1 MAKQPPELPSQQE
14 LIHHIQ
20 NGRWQER
27 ATALFLI
34 REHKLFAQWT
44 GPRGVAYKSFP
55 YFCAD
60 IGSSGQVGY
69 DLGKIAED
77 PRFPL
82 IFDLEDLNIGLAR
95 EMTRIPQDNPLFEI
109 LALLLELGATDDFAY
124 ALMAANPSLT
134 ELTQLVETKIKQ
146 KELCLRR
153 LKKIIRK

>member
-1 MAKQPPELPSQQE
+1 MIKQPPELPSQEE
-14 LIHHIQ
+14 LVHQIQ

-27 ATALFLI
+27 AMALFLI
-34 REHKLFAQWT
+34 HKHKLFAQWP
-44 GPRGVAYKSFP
+44 GPRGVPYKSFP

-69 DLGKIAED
+69 DLGKIAAD

-82 IFDLEDLNIGLAR
+82 IFDLDMNIGLAR
-95 EMTRIPQDNPLFEI
+95 ELIRIPQDNPLFEI
-109 LALLLELGATDDFAY
+109 LALLMELGETEDFAY
-124 ALMAANPSLT
+124 ALMASNPPLT